1 MCKRRTRWRLW
12 TRCSWREDRE
22 CRTLRQRRQRSY
34 HARRACT
41 GRGPLRRTTQRRRR
55 LRGHVSE
62 GRLWCVPRQLET
74 AVEPVEEVDVPE
86 GQTTQDVEPLAGW

>member
-1 MCKRRTRWRLW
+1 
-12 TRCSWREDRE
+12 
-22 CRTLRQRRQRSY
+22 
-34 HARRACT
+34 
-41 GRGPLRRTTQRRRR
+41 LRRTTQRRRR